1 MLVWLGMGVVYMLV
15 DYDVFRLI
23 CHSRSI
29 SAGHSLFL
37 GASVD
42 VHELWVHQLYLDLA
56 VPVERR
62 ALAGM
67 VAADPELVVLLPA
80 ADADLC
86 AERRADR
93 DPAHHGRLPW
103 LYGSHSLCGLL
114 GSHRLRP
121 APTAERA
128 AHQPTVAS
136 IHRRSRSIWLG
147 SGTFV
152 RGGSA
157 ARALPRQEK
166 SSIRSSSIRFW
177 KPIWE
182 CHMCTVFISRI
193 PAALRSSSADAR
205 HRFLSRNGLWRTIKS
220 SG

>member
-1 MLVWLGMGVVYMLV
+1 MTMLVWLGMGVVYMLV
-15 DYDVFRLI
+15 DYGVFHLI

-103 LYGSHSLCGLL
+103 VYGSHSLCGLL

-128 AHQPTVAS
+128 AHQPPVAS

-147 SGTFV
+147 
-152 RGGSA
+152 
-157 ARALPRQEK
+157 
-166 SSIRSSSIRFW
+166 
-177 KPIWE
+177 
-182 CHMCTVFISRI
+182 
-193 PAALRSSSADAR
+193 
-205 HRFLSRNGLWRTIKS
+205 
-220 SG
+220 

>member
-15 DYDVFRLI
+15 DYGVFHLI

-80 ADADLC
+80 ADADLRP
-86 AERRADR
+86 RRGADNH
-93 DPAHHGRLPW
+93 PAHDRRVPRLHGADTLRRLP
-103 LYGSHSLCGLL
+103 
-114 GSHRLRP
+114 
-121 APTAERA
+121 
-128 AHQPTVAS
+128 
-136 IHRRSRSIWLG
+136 RRYNL
-147 SGTFV
+147 
-152 RGGSA
+152 
-157 ARALPRQEK
+157 
-166 SSIRSSSIRFW
+166 
-177 KPIWE
+177 
-182 CHMCTVFISRI
+182 
-193 PAALRSSSADAR
+193 
-205 HRFLSRNGLWRTIKS
+205 
-220 SG
+220 